1 MGYDVTFERQK
12 ISALFDLKGKADG
25 MADWAGAHLPAFP
38 EQPNTFTDKDGMTLC
53 FIGRDHWILRADIDR
68 EKALLGTLK
77 PEDAPPELSIVRVS
91 DTMTFFRVI
100 GPDAA
105 QIMAIAS
112 PLDLHPSVFLDHAI
126 TFTEVFHLKALV
138 RRVDGGFE
146 FAIEQSFANLV
157 EDYLSRATA

>member
-1 MGYDVTFERQK
+1 MGYDVTFQRQK
-12 ISALFDLKGKADG
+12 ISALFDLKGKAEG
-25 MADWAGAHLPAFP
+25 VADWAGAHLPAFP
-38 EQPNTFTDKDGMTLC
+38 EQPNTFTDKGGMALC
-53 FIGRDHWILRADIDR
+53 YIGRDHWILRAEIGS
-68 EKALLGTLK
+68 EEALLEALK
-77 PEDAPPELSIVRVS
+77 PEDAPPDLSIVRVS
-91 DTMTFFRVI
+91 DTMTFFQVT

-112 PLDLHPSVFLDHAI
+112 PLDLHPAVFSDHAV

-138 RRVDGGFE
+138 RRIEDGFE